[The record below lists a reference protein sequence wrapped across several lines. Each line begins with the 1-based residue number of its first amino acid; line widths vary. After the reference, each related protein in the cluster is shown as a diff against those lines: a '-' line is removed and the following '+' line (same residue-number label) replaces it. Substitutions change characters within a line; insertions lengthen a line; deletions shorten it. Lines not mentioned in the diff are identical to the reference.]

1 MMDKTQQKKS
11 SGVLMHL
18 SSLPSEYGIG
28 SMGAPARKFVDFLK
42 EAGQTYWQMLPICP
56 TSYGDSPYQSFS
68 AYAGN
73 PYFIDLEMLESAG
86 YLEAKDYKTV
96 DWESAPDHVNYGAL
110 YQKRYPILRK
120 AVRRFQETASDD
132 YEAFC
137 RQNDYWLHDYASF
150 MALKAA
156 SGGKAWMDW
165 EPALRNREQKALEH
179 AAAAYKEEIEFWKS
193 LQYLFF
199 EQWKTLREYANEAGL
214 QIIGDLPIYVSL
226 DSVDVWAH
234 PELFQLDEN
243 KVPREVAGCPPDGFS
258 ADGQLW
264 GNPLFDWDYMKQN
277 GYRWWTARIGYL
289 CKVYD
294 MLRIDHFRGFDSYFA
309 IPYGDTNAKRGYW
322 KQGPGMDLFHA
333 VEQQIGA
340 QNIMAE
346 DLGYM
351 TESVKKLLADSGF
364 PGIKLLQF
372 AFDSRDGGGTS
383 YFPEDYPPNCVA
395 YVGTHDNDTAV
406 GWTTSAEP
414 EDVKRAYDYLGV
426 TDAADINWV
435 MMRAIWDS
443 RANLTI
449 VLAQDLLGLGSE
461 SRMNKPSTVGS
472 NWCWR
477 AVEGCFTDA
486 LAAKVR
492 GEMER
497 FGRLDRP
504 DKKV

>member
-42 EAGQTYWQMLPICP
+42 KAGQTYWQMLPICP

-86 YLEAKDYKTV
+86 YLEAEDYKTV

-199 EQWKTLREYANEAGL
+199 EQWKALREYANEAGL

-258 ADGQLW
+258 ADATVMVTFPSLC
-264 GNPLFDWDYMKQN
+264 NVTMPLLF
-277 GYRWWTARIGYL
+277 TL
-289 CKVYD
+289 
-294 MLRIDHFRGFDSYFA
+294 A
-309 IPYGDTNAKRGYW
+309 I
-322 KQGPGMDLFHA
+322 
-333 VEQQIGA
+333 
-340 QNIMAE
+340 
-346 DLGYM
+346 
-351 TESVKKLLADSGF
+351 LL
-364 PGIKLLQF
+364 LL
-372 AFDSRDGGGTS
+372 
-383 YFPEDYPPNCVA
+383 E
-395 YVGTHDNDTAV
+395 
-406 GWTTSAEP
+406 
-414 EDVKRAYDYLGV
+414 L
-426 TDAADINWV
+426 
-435 MMRAIWDS
+435 
-443 RANLTI
+443 
-449 VLAQDLLGLGSE
+449 
-461 SRMNKPSTVGS
+461 
-472 NWCWR
+472 
-477 AVEGCFTDA
+477 
-486 LAAKVR
+486 
-492 GEMER
+492 
-497 FGRLDRP
+497 
-504 DKKV
+504 